1 MKKRE
6 KIKSIYQKHGV
17 NIEEDY
23 LYVIMRDKK
32 RVKALMRVF
41 KNEEIDSM
49 NYIFGKPNNN
59 KYFTKDELQ
68 IASKMNL
75 FNRKLVEVYK
85 KIWEREVL
93 GIIN

>member
-23 LYVIMRDKK
+23 LDGIMRDKK
-32 RVKALMRVF
+32 KVKALMRVF

-93 GIIN
+93 VKEG

>member
-17 NIEEDY
+17 NIAEDY
-23 LYVIMRDKK
+23 LDKVMKDKK
-32 RVKALMRVF
+32 RVKSLMRVF

-59 KYFTKDELQ
+59 KDFTKDELQ

-75 FNRKLVEVYK
+75 FNRKLVKVYK

-93 GIIN
+93 AKEE